1 MIFSVREHSGATAS
15 SRYESVSIQE
25 QLRVPISSH
34 HLVVLEVVLESNS
47 NDESMSL
54 MGTYGHPTHP
64 NSTDLNRPGTPT
76 WPHDEAPA
84 SSSKIH
90 QRAHEFQRFDEVC
103 GYSPSFGVVQV
114 QALFGGSSICSVLF
128 TPNFRVCRG
137 NNDERC
143 HLHGFYVPPWPG
155 KHI

>member
-64 NSTDLNRPGTPT
+64 NSIDLNRPGTPT

-103 GYSPSFGVVQV
+103 GYSPSFGVFKFKHYLVEV
-114 QALFGGSSICSVLF
+114 PYAVYYSPPTSEYVEEIMMNGDIVMVFMCLPGQAS
-128 TPNFRVCRG
+128 T
-137 NNDERC
+137 
-143 HLHGFYVPPWPG
+143 
-155 KHI
+155 